1 MIANQK
7 AHNME
12 NSLKNLVFWESLD
25 MVKGT
30 LSFALD
36 GEFFG
41 IAFSSEALKQD
52 PVYPAISLINVA
64 EYSLKNGIPAPPY
77 FLR

>member
-1 MIANQK
+1 MSIDFHIMVWVNSVMIANQK

-41 IAFSSEALKQD
+41 IALSSEALK
-52 PVYPAISLINVA
+52 
-64 EYSLKNGIPAPPY
+64 
-77 FLR
+77 